1 MPGLRHKPN
10 RIWKRGAGKGKGDI
24 ISFNRA
30 TAKTKSVFLI
40 GTFQR
45 IIGCLAIG
53 KRNPQIR
60 TSLFI
65 FKNQ

>member
-1 MPGLRHKPN
+1 MPGLKNIPN
-10 RIWKRGAGKGKGDI
+10 RIWKGGTGKRKGDI

-40 GTFQR
+40 CTFQT
-45 IIGCLAIG
+45 IIECLAIDETS
-53 KRNPQIR
+53 PQIR
-60 TSLFI
+60 TGLFI